1 MNHGKLLTH
10 TKTEREQK
18 MSNND
23 NYHQLTRT
31 FQRLSRFS
39 HLSAIAS
46 WDMFTMM
53 PPGGSKVRGEA
64 LAELSVLEHQ
74 LLTDPK
80 VATWIAA
87 AEQEDLNDVEQ
98 ANLREMSRL
107 HHQASLLPE
116 SLVEAKSLA
125 GSRCEHAWRSQRPA
139 NDWEGFSENLK
150 EVVKY
155 SREEARLRA
164 DAKGCSPYDALLD
177 IFEPEMT
184 SAQLDVLFSDV
195 KNWLPDL
202 LSKAVAKQ
210 SQQTLI
216 APVGPFPTAVQ
227 RELGLETMAQ
237 LGFDFTA
244 GRLDISAHPFCG
256 GVPEDVRITTRYDEN
271 ELLSAL
277 FGVIH
282 ETGHAR
288 YEQNLPRNW
297 SGQPIA
303 LARSTAIHESQS
315 LFFEMQLGR
324 SKAFL
329 TRLIP
334 AVTRHFGDQAAF
346 EESNFIAWNQQVKP
360 GFIRVDAD
368 EVSYPAH
375 VILRYEIERALING
389 DIEVDDIPAL
399 WNEKMQAWL
408 GLSTVGDYRNGCM
421 QDIHWTDGG
430 FGYFPSYTLGAMY
443 AAQLFSA
450 AHRALPDLNQH
461 IAQGEFSALFE
472 WLRQNIWQHG
482 SRFTTEQLITQ
493 ATGEPLSS
501 RYFRA
506 HLEARYL

>member
-1 MNHGKLLTH
+1 
-10 TKTEREQK
+10 

-53 PPGGSKVRGEA
+53 PPGGSIARGEA

-87 AEQEDLNDVEQ
+87 AQQEDLNDVEQ

-139 NDWEGFSENLK
+139 NDWEGFSDNLK

-164 DAKGCSPYDALLD
+164 EAKGCSPYDALLD
-177 IFEPEMT
+177 IFEPGMT
-184 SAQLDVLFSDV
+184 SAQLDVLFADV
-195 KNWLPDL
+195 KSWLPDL
-202 LSKAVAKQ
+202 LNKVVAKQ
-210 SQQTLI
+210 SQQSLI
-216 APVGPFPTAVQ
+216 APVGPFPTAIQ
-227 RELGLETMAQ
+227 RKLGLETMAQ

-288 YEQNLPRNW
+288 YEQNLPRSW

-329 TRLIP
+329 MRLIP
-334 AVTRHFGDQAAF
+334 TVTRHFGDQAAF

-399 WNEKMQAWL
+399 WNEKMQSWL
-408 GLSTVGDYRNGCM
+408 GLSTIGNYRNGCM

-450 AHRALPDLNQH
+450 ANRALPDLNQS
-461 IAQGEFSALFE
+461 IAQGEFGPLFD

-506 HLEARYL
+506 HLETRYL

>member
-1 MNHGKLLTH
+1 
-10 TKTEREQK
+10 
-18 MSNND
+18 
-23 NYHQLTRT
+23 
-31 FQRLSRFS
+31 
-39 HLSAIAS
+39 
-46 WDMFTMM
+46 MM
-53 PPGGSKVRGEA
+53 PPGGSKARGEA

-87 AEQEDLNDVEQ
+87 AQQEDLNDVEQ

-139 NDWEGFSENLK
+139 NDWEGFSDNLK

-164 DAKGCSPYDALLD
+164 EAKGCSPYDALLD
-177 IFEPEMT
+177 IFEPGMT
-184 SAQLDVLFSDV
+184 SAQLDNLFADV
-195 KNWLPDL
+195 KSWLPDL
-202 LSKAVAKQ
+202 LNKVVAKQ
-210 SQQTLI
+210 SQQSLI
-216 APVGPFPTAVQ
+216 APVGPFPSAVQ

-288 YEQNLPRNW
+288 YEQNLPRSW

-329 TRLIP
+329 MRLIP

-408 GLSTVGDYRNGCM
+408 GLSTIGNYRNGCM

-450 AHRALPDLNQH
+450 ANRALPDLNQS
-461 IAQGEFSALFE
+461 IAQGEFGALFE

-501 RYFRA
+501 RYFRS
-506 HLEARYL
+506 HLESRYL